1 MVSRA
6 RGSGFARLRPMF
18 EAVPLAQSPLPPIPP
33 ALSWGLAGLAA
44 VALAISL
51 PATLVIVRISR
62 RLNALDTA
70 PIEGQQKMA
79 RRAIPNTGG
88 IAIVLGFCL
97 PIAAGL
103 AGVLLFP
110 GTIER
115 ALPALGEH
123 LPGIREQ
130 APGAV
135 VLLGGVL
142 VIHVLGLIDD
152 RRPLGAMLK
161 LAVILGVSLAVI
173 LLTDTR
179 LLVLLDQHAGGAWA
193 SVAITVLWFGVV
205 TNAFNFMDNM
215 DGLASGTAIV
225 CCACF
230 AAAAMLGGQLFV
242 AALLVLLLGAT
253 LGFFLFNYPPAKI
266 FMGDGGS
273 LVLGF
278 VLAFCTTRTTFYDTG
293 SGQWYAVL
301 MPLVVLAVPLYDFTS
316 VTLIRIAQGKSPFKG
331 DLQHLSHRLRKRG
344 LTTRQTAA
352 VVHGLAGITGL
363 SGIVLVLAGPREA
376 ILIGTQ
382 TVLTLIVLAILERG
396 SSARRTDEIAP

>member
-6 RGSGFARLRPMF
+6 AGGGFARLRPMF
-18 EAVPLAQSPLPPIPP
+18 EAPPIAQSVLPPIPP
-33 ALSWGLAGLAA
+33 TLAWGLLGLAGLAF
-44 VALAISL
+44 AIAL
-51 PATLVIVRISR
+51 PATVALVRISR
-62 RLNALDTA
+62 RLSAFDTA

-88 IAIVLGFCL
+88 IAIVLGFSL
-97 PIAAGL
+97 PIVVGL
-103 AGVLLFP
+103 AGAFAFP
-110 GTIER
+110 EAIAR
-115 ALPALGEH
+115 AVPALAKH

-130 APGAV
+130 AASGAALLAGV
-135 VLLGGVL
+135 V

-152 RRPLGAMLK
+152 RRPLGAMPK
-161 LAVILGVSLAVI
+161 LAVILGVSLAVV
-173 LLTDTR
+173 LATDTR
-179 LLVLLDQHAGGAWA
+179 LLVLLDDHAGGAWA
-193 SVAITVLWFGVV
+193 SVVITVLWFGVV

-242 AALLVLLLGAT
+242 AAVLVLLLGAT
-253 LGFFLFNYPPAKI
+253 LGFFLLNYPPARI

-316 VTLIRIAQGKSPFKG
+316 VTLIRIAQGTSPFKG

-376 ILIGTQ
+376 VLIGTQ
-382 TVLTLIVLAILERG
+382 TALTLIVLAILERG
-396 SSARRTDEIAP
+396 SSGRRTDEIAP